1 MAAMDQQPAAS
12 APANVTIFSDLLYA
26 FPRLASRAG
35 SFALYHMPEA
45 MDNIAGKIFNGGSMI
60 ADATGQQTA
69 NTTITNMSA
78 SAGFV
83 QSTAA
88 AGAGMLDAA
97 LREGWGVGS
106 EGAAGDGE
114 GAGGSV
120 FAMMVQGIGRL
131 KSFGGIFSYLTSRWA
146 LATFTAAIVL
156 NRTQFY
162 ASSREHLRLR
172 WHTRLALYALPIAGF
187 SIQLLHILQAM
198 KCQTSPDFPLLRYG
212 DPLKR
217 LSIDFG
223 GEGGFFYSL
232 SSKLLWFQD
241 DATACDARSMSLLTT
256 DESRMELRGSMNLL
270 FKFFLTLCASQFFE
284 TLACALQ
291 GKHPMP
297 ETGMTLF
304 EHSLAFAECEAMIS
318 HALGFGFFGL
328 PKADTSNSSGSSGE
342 SPAMRYTRAQILQ
355 RINIPPEVMLV
366 CLISCFSHLS
376 SALLAVTGK
385 RHKVRLINT
394 AVWAVCY
401 MSAFIWSFAKIFSN
415 AAEGISDIAVLRFP
429 TICIVGFIP
438 HLLIIIGIGFCAIIY
453 GLALLFTALS
463 IPDDAAQ
470 GLSFRQRLSWAYQNL
485 QANVQFSSASALRIK
500 MSEDFYTTLLKIGF
514 SVLTSASEAV
524 YLNEGSRI
532 QVAKMTWIE
541 QKRIDELASTID
553 AKRKPAVPAE
563 LLGEGIARGVEFTD
577 HQNAAISP
585 SPYARERK
593 SRQKKNDPDRPNPN
607 ELDSGLGLSQRRSRM
622 HLTVDFIQGMFLLVA
637 SIAAQ
642 LFIGALRKLGMEQPP
657 AWMLKAAGVARKPE
671 KHHDPALAPAKD
683 RSLEFW
689 MVTPDGTRRQPQ
701 DDNVDVADETRR
713 MMRSAGTYSGEEG
726 LADRIYGWWTRGGWF
741 GELDTSDDYEP
752 EGPDDDTTSM
762 ISFSTNESNADDWSD
777 VSDSGRR
784 TPTQEDPY
792 ADRHDQLSE
801 TPFEEAGLNGYL
813 ARLLD
818 PRNAGERDEAR
829 MLSYSLQSTRPF
841 TRSQYRRD
849 ADRTR
854 NQLLSGL
861 RSGARQPGAP
871 AQHMSAEDDE
881 RDLEQFILSQR
892 SKASLKSS
900 TAGVGNSSSNKRQD
914 TWESG
919 AEGMGAGGPQCVVC
933 QSCPRTILVWP
944 CGCLSMCDECRV
956 GLAARNYSK
965 CICCRTDIAAYSRL
979 YVP

>member
-1 MAAMDQQPAAS
+1 MAGMEQQHGNPTGS
-12 APANVTIFSDLLYA
+12 TNLTVFSDILSA

-69 NTTITNMSA
+69 NSTITNMSA
-78 SAGFV
+78 SGGFV

-88 AGAGMLDAA
+88 AGVGMLDAA

-106 EGAAGDGE
+106 DGAAVDGE
-114 GAGGSV
+114 SGSGSV
-120 FAMMVQGIGRL
+120 FAMMVQGVGRM

-172 WHTRLALYALPIAGF
+172 WHTRLALYAIPIVGF
-187 SIQLLHILQAM
+187 LVQLLHILQAM

-212 DPLKR
+212 DPLKH

-223 GEGGFFYSL
+223 GEGGVLYSL
-232 SSKLLWFQD
+232 ASKLLWFQD
-241 DATACDARSMSLLTT
+241 DATACDARSMSLLTM

-318 HALGFGFFGL
+318 SALGFGFFGL
-328 PKADTSNSSGSSGE
+328 PKADSSSSAGSASESSGL
-342 SPAMRYTRAQILQ
+342 RFTRAEILQ
-355 RINIPPEVMLV
+355 RINIPPEVLLV

-376 SALLAVTGK
+376 SALLAVSGK
-385 RHKVRLINT
+385 RPKVRLINT
-394 AVWAVCY
+394 AIWAGCY

-415 AAEGISDIAVLRFP
+415 AAEGVNDLGVLRFP

-438 HLLIIIGIGFCAIIY
+438 HLLILVGIGFCAVIY
-453 GLALLFTALS
+453 SLALLFTALS
-463 IPDDAAQ
+463 VPEDAAE
-470 GLSFRQRLSWAYQNL
+470 GLSFRQRLGWAYQNL

-532 QVAKMTWIE
+532 QVAKMTWVE
-541 QKRIDELASTID
+541 QKRIDELASSID
-553 AKRKPAVPAE
+553 SRRKPAVPSE
-563 LLGEGIARGVEFTD
+563 LLGDGIARGVEFTD
-577 HQNAAISP
+577 HHNAAISA

-593 SRQKKNDPDRPNPN
+593 SRPKKSDPDRPNHN
-607 ELDSGLGLSQRRSRM
+607 ELDSGLGLNQRRNRM
-622 HLTVDFIQGMFLLVA
+622 HLTVDFVSGMFWLVA
-637 SIAAQ
+637 SIQAQ
-642 LFIGALRKLGMEQPP
+642 IVISALRKLGIEQRP
-657 AWMLKAAGVARKPE
+657 AWLLKAAGVARKPE
-671 KHHDPALAPAKD
+671 PHHDPALLPVRD
-683 RSLEFW
+683 RSLDFW
-689 MVTPDGTRRQPQ
+689 MVMPDGTRRQPS
-701 DDNVDVADETRR
+701 DDNVDVTDETRR
-713 MMRSAGTYSGEEG
+713 MMRSAGTYSDEERLG
-726 LADRIYGWWTRGGWF
+726 DRIYGWWSRGGWF
-741 GELDTSDDYEP
+741 GDLDNSDDFQP
-752 EGPDDDTTSM
+752 AATDDDDTTSM
-762 ISFSTNESNADDWSD
+762 ISMSTNDSHAEDDWSD
-777 VSDSGRR
+777 TSDSGRR

-792 ADRHDQLSE
+792 ADRHRRDE
-801 TPFEEAGLNGYL
+801 TPFEEAGMNTYL

-818 PRNAGERDEAR
+818 PRSAAERDEAR
-829 MLSYSLQSTRPF
+829 MLSHNLRSPSARPF

-849 ADRTR
+849 TDRTR
-854 NQLLSGL
+854 NQLLTGL
-861 RSGARQPGAP
+861 RGQPNRSDST
-871 AQHMSAEDDE
+871 QHEDDE
-881 RDLEQFILSQR
+881 RDLEHFILAQR
-892 SKASLKSS
+892 SKASLTSN
-900 TAGVGNSSSNKRQD
+900 NSNRRPETWD
-914 TWESG
+914 TG

-933 QSCPRTILVWP
+933 QSCPRTVLVWP